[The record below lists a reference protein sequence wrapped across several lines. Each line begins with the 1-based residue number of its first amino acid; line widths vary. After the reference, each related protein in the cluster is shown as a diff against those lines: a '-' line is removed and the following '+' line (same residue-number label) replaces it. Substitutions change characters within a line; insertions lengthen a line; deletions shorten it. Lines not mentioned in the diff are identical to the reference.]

1 MKRFCCALAIAA
13 VACASA
19 AAEAAWCPGSTG
31 DHANEVPRYEHIFV
45 IIAEN
50 HGYAQIIGNR
60 NAPNLVDQLEERH
73 LTWKGYYEGIPAP
86 GSKAVFYPDDH
97 HPVAGQPTELYA
109 AKHNGFMQF
118 RAVQDDLALA
128 TKIVGFDQLDRDLA
142 SGQVPT

>member
-60 NAPNLVDQLEERH
+60 NAPNLNRLAKAYGSATQFYGEVHPSKANYIAMLGGDTFGIHDDDAYYCRAGSADRNCEEADRLTPYVDHTVTAPSLVDQL
-73 LTWKGYYEGIPAP
+73 
-86 GSKAVFYPDDH
+86 
-97 HPVAGQPTELYA
+97 
-109 AKHNGFMQF
+109 
-118 RAVQDDLALA
+118 
-128 TKIVGFDQLDRDLA
+128 
-142 SGQVPT
+142 